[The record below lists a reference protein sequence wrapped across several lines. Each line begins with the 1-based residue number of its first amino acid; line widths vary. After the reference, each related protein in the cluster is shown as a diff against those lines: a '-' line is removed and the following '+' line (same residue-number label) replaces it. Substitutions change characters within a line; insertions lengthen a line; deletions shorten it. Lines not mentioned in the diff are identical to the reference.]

1 MNTGAKV
8 ISVVKGLLMNT
19 YGEVISESGDRQGES
34 GDYMVAE
41 NGLVHGG
48 LMGPVLMVATATTSP
63 TE

>member
-34 GDYMVAE
+34 GDCRVAE
-41 NGLVHGG
+41 NGKMDGVDLWGQ
-48 LMGPVLMVATATTSP
+48 
-63 TE
+63 